1 MDMVRPA
8 NEIHRGTCATVRW
21 CGWRLL
27 AGLSLHLFSDNLY
40 PRTLA
45 LAVTLLHEIL
55 SCTLTCE
62 FTVLYGVFYSV
73 YQTQLARKQLRAATS
88 IHTCVRVACRG
99 CVSGDLSICSP

>member
-1 MDMVRPA
+1 MTSGQIYENADLISSRGP

-62 FTVLYGVFYSV
+62 FTVLYGVFYSPG
-73 YQTQLARKQLRAATS
+73 
-88 IHTCVRVACRG
+88 HG
-99 CVSGDLSICSP
+99 P